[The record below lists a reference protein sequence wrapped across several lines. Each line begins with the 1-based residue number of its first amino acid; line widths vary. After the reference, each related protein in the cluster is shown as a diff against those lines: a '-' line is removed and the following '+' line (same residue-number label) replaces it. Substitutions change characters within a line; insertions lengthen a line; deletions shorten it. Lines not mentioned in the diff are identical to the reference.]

1 MRMAKAAILCK
12 VIPDALDKAKRAG
25 RKDLRAKVL
34 ELLPI

>member
-12 VIPDALDKAKRAG
+12 VIPGSLDKAKRAG
-25 RKDLRAKVL
+25 RKDFGAKVV